1 MAVFEPEEWLELD
14 QQLDLF
20 EIDDLTLEDYQ
31 MNAMQFA
38 FYPDTVLYPALGL
51 CSEAGEVADK
61 LKKYFRDGEV
71 DTVSCVDGQMDLPL
85 ELRRNIALEL
95 GDVLFYVTALAT
107 DIGYDLEEIA
117 TMNLEKLE
125 DRQLRGKL
133 TGSGDYR

>member
-1 MAVFEPEEWLELD
+1 MAMTDEQFDWVDELPEWEDEPM
-14 QQLDLF
+14 
-20 EIDDLTLEDYQ
+20 TLEDYQ
-31 MNAMQFA
+31 TQAMEFA

-71 DTVSCVDGQMDLPL
+71 DEVKCHDGMMELPL
-85 ELRRNIALEL
+85 GLKIDLAKEL
-95 GDVLFYVTALAT
+95 GDVLFYVTAIAT

-117 TMNLEKLE
+117 AINIGKLQ
-125 DRQLRGKL
+125 DRKDRNVL

>member
-1 MAVFEPEEWLELD
+1 MPEIKDEQFDWVDELDWPEEAMS
-14 QQLDLF
+14 F
-20 EIDDLTLEDYQ
+20 EDYQ
-31 MNAMQFA
+31 MQAMEFA

-71 DTVSCVDGQMDLPL
+71 DEVKCHDGMMELPL
-85 ELRRNIALEL
+85 NLRIGLAKEL
-95 GDVLFYVTALAT
+95 GDVLFYVTAIAT

-117 TMNLEKLE
+117 AINIGKLQ
-125 DRQLRGKL
+125 DRKDRNVL

>member
-1 MAVFEPEEWLELD
+1 MATTDEQFDWVDELDWPEESM
-14 QQLDLF
+14 
-20 EIDDLTLEDYQ
+20 TLEDYQ
-31 MNAMQFA
+31 VQAMEFA

-61 LKKYFRDGEV
+61 IKKHFRDGEV
-71 DTVSCVDGQMDLPL
+71 DTVSCEDALMELPL
-85 ELRRNIALEL
+85 NLRIDLAKEL

-117 TMNLEKLE
+117 SINIGKLQ
-125 DRQLRGKL
+125 DRKDRNVL